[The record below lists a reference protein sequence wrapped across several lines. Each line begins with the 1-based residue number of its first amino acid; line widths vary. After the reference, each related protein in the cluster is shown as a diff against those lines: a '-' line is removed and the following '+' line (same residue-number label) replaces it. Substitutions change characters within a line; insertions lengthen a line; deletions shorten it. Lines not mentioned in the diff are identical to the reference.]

1 MLASLAHLYMPHLFT
16 HCLPTIICVTLMS
29 IVFFIFAIGYA
40 TFICDSILACLWTYF
55 LFRFYFC
62 VIPCD
67 CYNFVLSPS
76 PLFFHA
82 IYVSDLIP
90 LPQIFDGVGMM
101 KHVCVFVEKFAP
113 NNSCHSTSSFL
124 LPPNWTAEEWLS
136 TLNETCKNELK
147 RKLYPCFLAI
157 TAHMGLARHHNI
169 FWWLWFALPD
179 FFVAYAYE
187 KHSYKK

>member
-1 MLASLAHLYMPHLFT
+1 MCIDKHCFLPMLLVFAMKCCTKMPCPLPHNHYCCLLPSPVVCLPPWTLAHLYMPHLFT

-90 LPQIFDGVGMM
+90 LPQFFDGVGMM

-124 LPPNWTAEEWLS
+124 LPPN
-136 TLNETCKNELK
+136 
-147 RKLYPCFLAI
+147 
-157 TAHMGLARHHNI
+157 
-169 FWWLWFALPD
+169 
-179 FFVAYAYE
+179 
-187 KHSYKK
+187 